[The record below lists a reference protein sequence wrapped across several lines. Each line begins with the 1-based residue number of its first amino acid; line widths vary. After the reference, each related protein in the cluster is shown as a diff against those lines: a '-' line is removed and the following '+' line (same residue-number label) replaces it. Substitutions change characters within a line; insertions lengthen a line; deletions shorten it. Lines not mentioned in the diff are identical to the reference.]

1 MGCPYERCITGYC
14 FPTLSKTPLLVV
26 FYLEL
31 LVEME
36 IYMPSFMYMKKPRLI
51 PIFISIFFLVNL
63 KLHELSK
70 SILNG
75 M

>member
-1 MGCPYERCITGYC
+1 MGCPYERCVTGYC

-51 PIFISIFFLVNL
+51 PIFISNFFL
-63 KLHELSK
+63 SQ
-70 SILNG
+70 SQIT
-75 M
+75 